1 MKTLFSF
8 AEHLAGPFLRI
19 SLGLVLLWIGFIHL
33 ITPQPVV
40 GLLSRSLPFLAESAS
55 VYVLGVLE
63 VLVGVL
69 LIAGLWVRYV
79 ALLSLV
85 LFAGTLTIFVIAPGV
100 TGFPLLTLMGQFL
113 LKDVVLACAA
123 ITVMARDAASHEA
136 KRAARTQLP
145 LRSRTTSG

>member
-8 AEHLAGPFLRI
+8 AEHFAGTLLRL
-19 SLGLVLLWIGFIHL
+19 SLGLVLLWIGLIHL
-33 ITPQPVV
+33 INPQPVV
-40 GLLSRSLPFLAESAS
+40 VLLSMSLPFLAFRES

-63 VLVGVL
+63 VIAGIL

-79 ALLSLV
+79 ALLSLA

-100 TGFPLLTLMGQFL
+100 TSFPLLTQMGQFL
-113 LKDVVLACAA
+113 LKDVVLASAA

-136 KRAARTQLP
+136 KRAERTQL
-145 LRSRTTSG
+145 SRPSTA